1 MTERGWWVGPE
12 RAVACVAIL
21 GIALMGG
28 CASTA
33 SNPGPLDA
41 TSPGPVQTTAA
52 VDHAAVVL
60 DEHANNTTVRVVVGA
75 DVVLQLHST
84 YWMNIGSSRQ
94 AVMRENGTPSVHPQ
108 PSGCV
113 PGEGCGLE
121 QATFTAVRAGTA
133 VLSASR
139 TSCGEALA
147 CGPANSHYRVTILVV
162 AH

>member
-1 MTERGWWVGPE
+1 ME
-12 RAVACVAIL
+12 RARTVAACAAIG

-28 CASTA
+28 CASKA
-33 SNPGPLDA
+33 SGPGPIDA
-41 TSPGPVQTTAA
+41 TSPGPVHATAQ

-60 DEHANNTTVRVVVGA
+60 DEHADNTTVRVVVGA

-84 YWMNIGSSRQ
+84 YWMNFGSSRQ
-94 AVMRENGTPSVHPQ
+94 AVVREDGTPRVQPQ

-121 QATFTAVRAGTA
+121 QATFTAVRVGTA

-147 CGPANSHYRVTILVV
+147 CGHADGHYRVTILVV
-162 AH
+162 AR